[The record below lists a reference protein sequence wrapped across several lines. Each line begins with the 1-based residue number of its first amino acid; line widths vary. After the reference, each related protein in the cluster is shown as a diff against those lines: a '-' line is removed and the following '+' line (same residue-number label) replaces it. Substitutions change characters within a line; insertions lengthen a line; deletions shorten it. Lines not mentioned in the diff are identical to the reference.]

1 MRSTGFR
8 RKSTIVPIL
17 IVALVGVFALVG
29 ALSDAHKSKVAG
41 SSAPAPRAGA
51 STTEQGAGKVDGST
65 LAGGAPVF
73 GAATTAT
80 SVKSIAAADPTQ
92 AFNLDLATIGPN
104 FGRSLI
110 RNGDIT
116 LIVDKGS
123 LGAIVNR
130 VITLTNGM
138 RGYIVSTYVGTS
150 SGTPPY
156 PMPVDSNSGTASSI
170 AVPDLPVGD
179 PYASITVRVP
189 ARSFDMAVARFSSL
203 GKVTQMTT
211 SSDDVTGQV
220 IDLRA
225 RLRHYQAVEERLLS
239 FLAKAVSV
247 SETLQ
252 VQDRIDR
259 TQLTIEQL
267 QGELKQVDQQV
278 AYSMISITATEHAV
292 HAKPAASTNTFTG
305 SFWNSLKVIG
315 HGAKV
320 TFVALGA
327 VLPFAVLLTAVC
339 AVILLLGRR
348 WARNRPQPLPPTTQL
363 PQTQL

>member
-1 MRSTGFR
+1 MTG
-8 RKSTIVPIL
+8 
-17 IVALVGVFALVG
+17 
-29 ALSDAHKSKVAG
+29 
-41 SSAPAPRAGA
+41 
-51 STTEQGAGKVDGST
+51 
-65 LAGGAPVF
+65 
-73 GAATTAT
+73 
-80 SVKSIAAADPTQ
+80 
-92 AFNLDLATIGPN
+92 LDLTMIGPN

-123 LGAIVNR
+123 LGPIVNR
-130 VITLTNGM
+130 VITLTGGM

-150 SGTPPY
+150 DGPTPY
-156 PMPVDSNSGTASSI
+156 PIPVDSQSGTTSSI
-170 AVPDLPVGD
+170 AVPDLPAGD

-189 ARSFDMAVARFSSL
+189 ARSFDAAVARFSSL

-211 SSDDVTGQV
+211 SSDDVTSQV

-239 FLAKAVSV
+239 FLARATTV

-292 HAKPAASTNTFTG
+292 HAKATVGTSTFTG
-305 SFWNSLKVIG
+305 SFWHSLKVIG
-315 HGAKV
+315 HGARV

-327 VLPFAVLLTAVC
+327 VLPFAVLLTALC
-339 AVILLLGRR
+339 AVTLLLGRR
-348 WARNRPQPLPPTTQL
+348 WARNRPQPLPPSAQL
-363 PQTQL
+363 PQSQI

>member
-1 MRSTGFR
+1 MRSSGFR
-8 RKSTIVPIL
+8 RKSIIVPIL

-29 ALSDAHKSKVAG
+29 ALSDAHKSKVGG

-51 STTEQGAGKVDGST
+51 LTTEQGAGKVVATPLPAD
-65 LAGGAPVF
+65 AAVF
-73 GAATTAT
+73 GANNTAM
-80 SVKSIAAADPTQ
+80 SASSAVAPDGTQ
-92 AFNLDLATIGPN
+92 MTNLDLATIGPN

-123 LGAIVNR
+123 LGAVVNR
-130 VITLTNGM
+130 VITLTDGM
-138 RGYIVSTYVGTS
+138 RGYIVSTYLGTAA
-150 SGTPPY
+150 GTPPY
-156 PMPVDSNSGTASSI
+156 PMPVDGKSGTASSI
-170 AVPDLPVGD
+170 AVPDLPAGD

-189 ARSFDMAVARFSSL
+189 ARSFDAAVARLSSL

-211 SSDDVTGQV
+211 SSEDVTGQV
-220 IDLRA
+220 VDLRA

-239 FLAKAVSV
+239 FLVKATTV

-259 TQLTIEQL
+259 TQLTIEEL

-327 VLPFAVLLTAVC
+327 VLPFAALLAAVC
-339 AVILLLGRR
+339 AVILLLGRH

-363 PQTQL
+363 PQTQM